1 MKLNIKLLIRV
12 NAILFTGA
20 LIGEAILILG
30 LTRGIWI
37 NSNLY
42 QKITAEYELSNDVSP
57 PPLFLVQA
65 SRLVARAMVDVAA
78 AKDGASYQNSP
89 KVQEMRQMLPILF
102 KRYNERRQHW
112 LDSPLVD
119 NETKQIME
127 NQLHEPASRWIGL
140 VDTTLLPAI
149 NAGNREAALKNY
161 QVLGANFDLHQR
173 ENERFV
179 EIISKKII
187 ANQELAKNNISRTI
201 AMVTIATLLLLLL
214 AYVLLYLMQRYS
226 IRPLG
231 VIANQLGAGAEQ
243 FVGASDQVASTSKQL
258 ALASD
263 QVASSSQQLAE
274 GASEQ
279 AAAIEETSASLEE
292 MSSMIHSTASN
303 ADLAKSLAGEAQAS
317 AQMGLS
323 SMDQMTTAM
332 AAIEHSSNQ
341 VVKIVKS
348 IDEIA
353 FQTNILALNAAVE
366 AARAGEAGAG
376 FAVVAEEVRSL
387 AQRSA
392 AAANESATKIEA
404 AILNSRQGSE
414 CLKGVSESFNLI
426 EEKIKQTDNLV
437 AEIALA
443 AKEQAQGI
451 EHITLALQEM
461 SKVAQGS
468 AISIEQMSKVA
479 QASAANTEQIATA
492 AEKMRTQAGR
502 QRQIMVDLR
511 NVVDGSRLLE
521 TTKNQPNPYLLS
533 EAQEHEISLAKVKPQ
548 LQPQKIDDH
557 FHDF

>member
-20 LIGEAILILG
+20 LVGEAILILG

-42 QKITAEYELSNDVSP
+42 QKITADYELSNDVSP

-65 SRLVARAMVDVAA
+65 GRLVARAMVDVAA

-89 KVQEMRQMLPILF
+89 NVQQMRQVLPVLI

-112 LDSPLVD
+112 LASPLVD
-119 NETKQIME
+119 NESKKILE
-127 NQLHEPASRWIGL
+127 NQLHEPASRWIEL
-140 VDTTLLPAI
+140 ADTTLLPAI
-149 NAGNREAALKNY
+149 NAGNREAALKIY
-161 QVLGANFDLHQR
+161 QELGPSFDIHQR

-179 EIISKKII
+179 DNLSKKII
-187 ANQELAKNNISRTI
+187 ANQELANNNISQTI
-201 AMVTIATLLLLLL
+201 AMVSFATLLLLVLS
-214 AYVLLYLMQRYS
+214 YVLLYLMQRYS

-231 VIANQLGAGAEQ
+231 VIANELGGSAQQ
-243 FVGASDQVASTSKQL
+243 FVGASDQVASSSKKL

-279 AAAIEETSASLEE
+279 AAAIEETSASLEQ

-323 SMDQMTTAM
+323 SMDQMNRAM

-392 AAANESATKIEA
+392 AAANESANKIEA
-404 AILNSRQGSE
+404 AIQNSRQGSE
-414 CLKGVSESFNLI
+414 CLKSVSESFNLI
-426 EEKIKQTDNLV
+426 EDKIKQTDNLV

-451 EHITLALQEM
+451 EHITLAIQEM

-479 QASAANTEQIATA
+479 KASAANTEQIASA

-511 NVVDGSRLLE
+511 NVVDGSRIVE
-521 TTKNQPNPYLLS
+521 TAMVQSNPYLLS
-533 EAQEHEISLAKVKPQ
+533 EAQEIEVGLAKVKHQ
-548 LQPQKIDDH
+548 VQPESIDDH
-557 FHDF
+557 FRDF